1 MPQVIETQVFE
12 FDELSDAAK
21 ERARQW
27 FRELAD
33 SSDLDHV
40 VTDAEAIAALLG
52 IEFHTSPVKLY
63 GGGMRRD
70 ACVCWA
76 LAYCQGDGA
85 SYDSNY
91 EYRKGCARAIR
102 RYAPQDSKLHAIA
115 DSLVALQ
122 KRHGYRLKAT
132 TKTGSDSNSQSM
144 RVEMC
149 ETESFMPLPQFEAA
163 ESELRDILRRFAD
176 WIYWQL
182 RTENDYQN
190 SDETV
195 SENIRANEY
204 TFTANG
210 KRFG

>member
-27 FRELAD
+27 FRDCSD

-40 VTDAEAIAALLG
+40 ITDAEAIASLMG
-52 IEFHTSPVKLY
+52 IEMRTRAFRTI
-63 GGGMRRD
+63 GGNQRTEP
-70 ACVCWA
+70 CVYWA
-76 LAYCQGDGA
+76 LTYCQGDGA
-85 SYDSNY
+85 AFDSRY
-91 EYRKGCARAIR
+91 AYRKGCAREVK
-102 RYAPQDSKLHAIA
+102 RYASQDSKLHAIA

-122 KRHGYRLKAT
+122 KRHGYRLAAQT
-132 TKTGSDSNSQSM
+132 WTGGDANSQSM
-144 RVEMC
+144 RVELDDSC
-149 ETESFMPLPQFEAA
+149 LSDAEAWANA

-190 SDETV
+190 SDEQV
-195 SENIRANEY
+195 DENLRANAY
-204 TFTANG
+204 TFTENG